1 MENNITGLFGRRLS
15 LRATRLA
22 TAFIRT
28 SYTISRGS
36 ITLHEFPLVK
46 ARKPLFLLVK
56 TACIFKWLK
65 PLETRCFHSISGLF
79 RLYLVK
85 IVLVKTQP
93 YLGREAAKRETK
105 SREVPCH
112 IKIGRS
118 TVLKVYNC
126 SGKQA

>member
-1 MENNITGLFGRRLS
+1 MCLS
-15 LRATRLA
+15 LRTTRLA
-22 TAFIRT
+22 AVFIRT

-65 PLETRCFHSISGLF
+65 PLETGCFHSISGLF

-85 IVLVKTQP
+85 IVLMKTQP
-93 YLGREAAKRETK
+93 TIIYCILVFLIIAESCLE
-105 SREVPCH
+105 SRKVLPH
-112 IKIGRS
+112 IK
-118 TVLKVYNC
+118 VL
-126 SGKQA
+126 ARA